1 MKHLLNNLSNEEK
14 NRIREQ
20 YEGGMSVDNS
30 RFKKL
35 MESKLGNVKPLIT
48 EEENTGTTQTISQM
62 LQRKEFRG
70 LTKNVTGDG
79 SVHYELWNENRRL
92 WYVKFVLMPDG
103 SVLSTVGADDP
114 KYFDMVEAMYNSLDG
129 FSGEKIGIDKSDP
142 EAVKGRI
149 KTKLDKQQVAQL
161 FDALEK
167 SYRKNK
173 DKITT

>member
-1 MKHLLNNLSNEEK
+1 MQLN
-14 NRIREQ
+14 
-20 YEGGMSVDNS
+20 
-30 RFKKL
+30 RFKQL
-35 MESKLGNVKPLIT
+35 LESTMGNVKPLIT

-62 LQRKEFRG
+62 LQRKEFRD

-79 SVHYELWNENRRL
+79 GVHYELWNENRRL
-92 WYVKFVLMPDG
+92 WYVKFVLIDG
-103 SVLSTVGADDP
+103 SVVSTVGADDP